1 MEFPVPAAI
10 IICFCFWGAVC
21 RITITFFRPAA
32 SLWIITPK
40 HFRTAGWLLQ
50 TKISTNFNTICVI
63 CLSVWGITSDLCAS
77 IIINRA
83 VTFYWF
89 PCTAIRITFVLI
101 VAETSRCGLGVCNIF
116 SILDQCSHPNNRKR
130 NNSKKNNNY
139 ELFVIFVEFHHY

>member
-101 VAETSRCGLGVCNIF
+101 VAIFFLFWINVPIPITEKETI
-116 SILDQCSHPNNRKR
+116 P
-130 NNSKKNNNY
+130 KKITIMSF
-139 ELFVIFVEFHHY
+139 L